1 MFELKK
7 NSSQILILTIEKTMD
22 QKSKAGTIVERKILA
37 IGVPICSRYNDNSP
51 HAASFRVVWNCGAEG
66 SVEKLEARQSS
77 TTAYIESPH

>member
-1 MFELKK
+1 
-7 NSSQILILTIEKTMD
+7 MD
-22 QKSKAGTIVERKILA
+22 QKSKNLRADANNKVEIAVMSAMAGTVAERKILA

-66 SVEKLEARQSS
+66 SVEKLAARQSS